1 MWCSEV
7 HCTFHPSGKQFIGLA
22 SFCSE
27 GVGGVG
33 GSSHSEQPL
42 FFFFS
47 RITVS
52 LQLFMYCM
60 WRLADG
66 SEVQRTEHVGD
77 GRLHCLRAEIHL
89 HGLSVEDISL
99 YAFSLAGVW
108 IPT

>member
-1 MWCSEV
+1 M
-7 HCTFHPSGKQFIGLA
+7 
-22 SFCSE
+22 
-27 GVGGVG
+27 GGV
-33 GSSHSEQPL
+33 HTPNNHF